1 MYMYLVFITWE
12 VIWYHWPMLTIPLSS
27 TEIHLKIFLPLQ
39 NLFAV
44 PNHPTFELLNF
55 TCKHPVLLPY

>member
-1 MYMYLVFITWE
+1 MGSYLT
-12 VIWYHWPMLTIPLSS
+12 PLANAHNSPLLYRNS
-27 TEIHLKIFLPLQ
+27 FKNFLPLQ